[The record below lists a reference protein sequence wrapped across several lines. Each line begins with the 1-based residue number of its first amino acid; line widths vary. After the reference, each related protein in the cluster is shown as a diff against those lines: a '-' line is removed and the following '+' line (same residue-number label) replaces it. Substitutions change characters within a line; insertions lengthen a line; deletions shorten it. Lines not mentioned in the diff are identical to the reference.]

1 MPVNCTFALNDKT
14 TSLLNCPGTGA
25 FVAYFGRG
33 AGRDNPDLTDK
44 GGVGPIPKGFYYIID
59 RQSGGRLGW
68 LYDFIGAHGW
78 GTTDHSQWFMLWNKA
93 TGDSTFVN
101 GVVRGQ
107 FRLHPE
113 GRLRLSEGC
122 ITLADR
128 HGFNALA
135 RRLRARG
142 ADLPVPGTSYRA
154 YGTVEV
160 K

>member
-1 MPVNCTFALNDKT
+1 MPVNCTFALNDQT
-14 TSLLNCPGTGA
+14 TSLLNCQGIGA
-25 FVAYFGRG
+25 FVAYSGRG
-33 AGRDNPDLTDK
+33 AGRDNPGLTDK
-44 GGVGPIPKGFYYIID
+44 KDVGPIPKGVYYIVD

-68 LYDFIGAHGW
+68 LYDLIRAHGW
-78 GTTDHSQWFMLWNKA
+78 GTTDHSQWFMLWNKE

-101 GVVRGQ
+101 GVARGQ

-122 ITLADR
+122 ITLANPY
-128 HGFNALA
+128 GFNSLA
-135 RRLRARG
+135 KNLRARG
-142 ADLPVPGTSYRA
+142 ADLPVPGTAYRA